1 MKGKDG
7 EESENESLDE
17 ENELTK
23 VKIGRIPYGWYDEF
37 KHFGYDKNLQKV
49 TKQKQDDM
57 VTEFI
62 KKSENKD
69 WWRTIRDELNQR
81 DIRLTDKQLELI
93 DRIRSGKM
101 ASKTIAATSYEVK
114 YDYDDPFPVH
124 AHPPS
129 KRNFM
134 PSKWEQ
140 MKVNKILDGL
150 LSGRIK
156 WNEDEEE

>member
-1 MKGKDG
+1 MK
-7 EESENESLDE
+7 
-17 ENELTK
+17 
-23 VKIGRIPYGWYDEF
+23 
-37 KHFGYDKNLQKV
+37 
-49 TKQKQDDM
+49 
-57 VTEFI
+57 
-62 KKSENKD
+62 
-69 WWRTIRDELNQR
+69 
-81 DIRLTDKQLELI
+81 DIRLSDEQLEII

-101 ASKTIAATSYEVK
+101 ASKTIATADYSYTL
-114 YDYDDPFPVH
+114 DHNDPMPLH

-156 WNEDEEE
+156 WNKDD

>member
-1 MKGKDG
+1 M
-7 EESENESLDE
+7 
-17 ENELTK
+17 
-23 VKIGRIPYGWYDEF
+23 I
-37 KHFGYDKNLQKV
+37 
-49 TKQKQDDM
+49 
-57 VTEFI
+57 TEFI

-101 ASKTIAATSYEVK
+101 ASKTIATSNYEFK
-114 YDYDDPFPVH
+114 YDYNDPFPIH

-129 KRNFM
+129 KKNFM

-156 WNEDEEE
+156 WNQD